1 MTNPHGEIPPLKR
14 NLPLS
19 GLPLSGH
26 RIASNRISSNR
37 ISSDRA
43 SLFSLSPIKEIELRA
58 SKIPGA
64 ISLAQGIPYL
74 NTHQVI
80 TSFVEEKIRAGLCD
94 RYSLSPGLE
103 ELREELSHSL
113 SVDGAKYDPDQE
125 LIVTAGSIQGMT
137 ATLLALVQK
146 GDEVLVPSPTYA
158 SYIGSIHLSEATP
171 VYVPLD
177 EDTGFDLSL
186 SAFEEAITPRTR
198 AIILCTPNNPTGTV
212 FSAPLLE
219 ALLKLAVEKNI
230 FIIVDEVYKDFY
242 FSHQAHISP
251 ASFPWAREN
260 LIRVCSFSKAYAM
273 TGWRVGFLAAP
284 KHLAAS
290 ILKVHDV
297 MVSCAP
303 VASQYAAIAALRY
316 GDGARLAAI
325 EEFRERRDLTVAYL
339 DQMSEWLDYQIP
351 QATYFAFPRIKDT
364 IPLARE
370 SRRLVYDI
378 LERVHVAFVEGVAFG
393 PSGESHLRINFG
405 RSEDDIREGMTRF
418 GEYLQSVTGKNTPQS
433 LKSPPIQLGQ
443 NATVSQRWN
452 NETLLVSLARLSR
465 RKIKG
470 PVIGIIG
477 LRGKT
482 VVRRI
487 LSETLAL
494 SETLGE
500 NHHIISSHLSHN
512 TLTGLSFSL
521 LQVPL
526 PLTAG
531 EKIRAAL
538 QILGKVIVPPAR
550 RATSVLEYGISKASE
565 VSQYLAL
572 ARPDYVVVTSGLGFD
587 PNVRKKD
594 HLDACRDFIHG
605 AAPQCVLIPEDEQ
618 WLIEELKLS
627 DSQNVAIVTP
637 SPDASCGR
645 SESYG
650 RSFAAYLET
659 ILQEHKR

>member
-1 MTNPHGEIPPLKR
+1 MTHTHGETPPSR
-14 NLPLS
+14 RPLARVKS
-19 GLPLSGH
+19 AELTRDTLSSSH
-26 RIASNRISSNR
+26 RISSH
-37 ISSDRA
+37 RA

-74 NTHQVI
+74 NTHPVI

-103 ELREELSHSL
+103 ELREELAHSL
-113 SVDGAKYDPDQE
+113 SVDGEEYDPDQE

-186 SAFEEAITPRTR
+186 SAFEQAITPRTR

-219 ALLKLAVEKNI
+219 ALLQLAVEKNI
-230 FIIVDEVYKDFY
+230 YIIVDEVYKDFY
-242 FSHQAHISP
+242 FSQQAHISP
-251 ASFPWAREN
+251 ASFPWAREH

-284 KHLAAS
+284 KRLATS

-316 GDGARLAAI
+316 GDTARLAAI
-325 EEFRERRDLTVAYL
+325 EEFRERRDLTVAFL
-339 DQMSEWLDYQIP
+339 DQMSEWLDYQVP

-364 IPLARE
+364 VPLARE

-393 PSGESHLRINFG
+393 PSGESHLRVNFG

-418 GEYLQSVTGKNTPQS
+418 GEYLQSVAGNNAPQS
-433 LKSPPIQLGQ
+433 RKSPRIEHGQ
-443 NATVSQRWN
+443 KANMSQRWT
-452 NETLLVSLARLSR
+452 NENLLVTLARLSR
-465 RKIKG
+465 RKTKG

-487 LSETLAL
+487 L

-526 PLTAG
+526 PHTAG

-538 QILGKVIVPPAR
+538 HILAKVIVPPAR

-587 PNVRKKD
+587 PNVRKKE

-627 DSQNVAIVTP
+627 DSQNVAIVSS

-650 RSFAAYLET
+650 RSFAAYFET
-659 ILQEHKR
+659 ILQECKK

>member
-418 GEYLQSVTGKNTPQS
+418 GEYLQSVTGKTSPHS
-433 LKSPPIQLGQ
+433 RKSPITQQSQ
-443 NATVSQRWN
+443 NTSTSLRWN
-452 NETLLVSLARLSR
+452 GEKLLVSLARLSR
-465 RKIKG
+465 RKTSG

-487 LSETLAL
+487 LT
-494 SETLGE
+494 ETLGE
-500 NHHIISSHLSHN
+500 KHSVISSHLSHN

-526 PLTAG
+526 PYSLR
-531 EKIRAAL
+531 EKIQAAL
-538 QILGKVIVPPAR
+538 QILRKVIIPPVR
-550 RATSVLEYGISKASE
+550 RATSVLEYGISRPSE
-565 VSQYLAL
+565 VSRYIAL
-572 ARPDYVVVTSGLGFD
+572 ARPDYIVVTSGLGFD
-587 PNVRKKD
+587 PNVRKQD
-594 HLDACRDFIHG
+594 HLQACREFIHA
-605 AAPQCVLIPEDEQ
+605 AAPQCVLVPEDEP
-618 WLIEELKLS
+618 WLIEELILDK
-627 DSQNVAIVTP
+627 SQRIMLVP
-637 SPDASCGR
+637 SSSGASCGR

-650 RSFAAYLET
+650 RSFAAQLEE
-659 ILQEHKR
+659 ILQEGTK